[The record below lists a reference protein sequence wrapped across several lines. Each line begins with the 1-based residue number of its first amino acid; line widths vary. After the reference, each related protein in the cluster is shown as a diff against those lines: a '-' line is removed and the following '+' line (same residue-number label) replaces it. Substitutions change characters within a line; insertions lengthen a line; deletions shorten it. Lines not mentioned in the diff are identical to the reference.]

1 MSLSISIK
9 LNSNL
14 KIAENRGNQTMQ
26 TFNYFNE
33 IPKPQIIIE
42 EIIAYFLLSVTPLIA
57 TKPTK
62 RT

>member
-1 MSLSISIK
+1 
-9 LNSNL
+9 
-14 KIAENRGNQTMQ
+14 MQ